1 MIEEESSFWKEVNR
15 ALRVVDVTS
24 AGMSAPAGVVV
35 AGVVVA
41 GVVVGEACRVEKAR
55 RWQGRSCG
63 WARDKNCSSDLDGAI
78 ECDIFLSP

>member
-1 MIEEESSFWKEVNR
+1 MNEEESSFWKEVNR

-24 AGMSAPAGVVV
+24 AGMSAP